1 MENDKN
7 KNKKIKIKFEKI
19 INKNDVEKYET
30 TIYKIVYKIFKK
42 YHIFH

>member
-30 TIYKIVYKIFKK
+30 TIYKIVYKIFNK